1 MMGGRTRINS
11 PGKWAVVRHQHSW
24 TRVAIRPLQRAY
36 DRSSGFFLVI
46 ACDSL
51 VRQIWSHRNRTMEIV
66 CVRGTKT
73 GDGFSGLRPGR
84 GVLGMSV
91 GDAANLA
98 ESVV

>member
-46 ACDSL
+46 ACDFL
-51 VRQIWSHRNRTMEIV
+51 VRQIWSHRNRTIEIV
-66 CVRGTKT
+66 RVRGAKT

-84 GVLGMSV
+84 GILGMSV
-91 GDAANLA
+91 SNTANLA
-98 ESVV
+98 KGAV